1 MSSVSKAR
9 VLVAEDHSLRNTGIA
24 ATIERESDMEII
36 GLSQDGFEAIA
47 RFQALRPDVTV
58 VDLRMTNLA
67 GLGLIEAIRAVEP
80 EARIVALTE
89 AIDDVSIKTALRLGA
104 ASVLL
109 KRWCKSHLAET
120 IRAVHRGERP
130 LSEEITAFLAHRR
143 VSESLTPREISVMK
157 RVACGKSNREVAK
170 ELEISEY
177 TVKSHVKSVMTKLGA
192 NDRTHAAMMAFRK
205 GFFGMDPE
213 KF

>member
-1 MSSVSKAR
+1 
-9 VLVAEDHSLRNTGIA
+9 
-24 ATIERESDMEII
+24 
-36 GLSQDGFEAIA
+36 
-47 RFQALRPDVTV
+47 
-58 VDLRMTNLA
+58 
-67 GLGLIEAIRAVEP
+67 
-80 EARIVALTE
+80 
-89 AIDDVSIKTALRLGA
+89 
-104 ASVLL
+104 
-109 KRWCKSHLAET
+109 
-120 IRAVHRGERP
+120 
-130 LSEEITAFLAHRR
+130 
-143 VSESLTPREISVMK
+143 MK